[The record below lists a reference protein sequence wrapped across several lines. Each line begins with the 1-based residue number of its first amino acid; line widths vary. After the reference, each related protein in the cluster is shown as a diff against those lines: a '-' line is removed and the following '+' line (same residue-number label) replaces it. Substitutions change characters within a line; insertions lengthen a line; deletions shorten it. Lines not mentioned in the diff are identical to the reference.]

1 MTWAAFYFACF
12 VIGLA
17 LTLVSLIAGSVH
29 LHIPHLHFGH
39 GGGHIAGRGIG
50 VHAAGPHGAHAQ
62 VPIVN
67 FATMVA
73 FLTWF
78 GATGYVLS
86 HFHPVPLA
94 LGLAFSLLGG
104 ITGLLIVFWFLAK
117 LVEHDDTMQSADY
130 DMIGVLGK
138 LTVPIRAGGTGEIV
152 YSQMG
157 RRFCAAAR
165 SDSGTA
171 LPKGA
176 EVVVTRYE
184 HGVAFVRLWEELAG
198 EVEQAAGRETGKHQQ
213 GI

>member
-1 MTWAAFYFACF
+1 MTWAAFYLACF

-17 LTLVSLIAGSVH
+17 LTLVSLVAGSVH

-39 GGGHIAGRGIG
+39 GGHLAGRGMGRIG
-50 VHAAGPHGAHAQ
+50 IRSAGPHGAHAQ
-62 VPIVN
+62 VPVVN

-78 GATGYVLS
+78 GATGYVLT
-86 HFHPVPLA
+86 HFHPVSLA
-94 LGLAFSLLGG
+94 LGLAFSFLGG

-117 LVEHDDTMQSADY
+117 LVAHDDTMQSADY
-130 DMIGVLGK
+130 DMVGVLGK
-138 LTVPIRAGGTGEIV
+138 ITVPIREGGTGEIV

-165 SDSGTA
+165 SDGGSVI
-171 LPKGA
+171 PKGT

-184 HGVAFVRLWEELAG
+184 HGVAYVKQWEELTG
-198 EVEQAAGRETGKHQQ
+198 EPEGAAGTETGKLQ
-213 GI
+213 